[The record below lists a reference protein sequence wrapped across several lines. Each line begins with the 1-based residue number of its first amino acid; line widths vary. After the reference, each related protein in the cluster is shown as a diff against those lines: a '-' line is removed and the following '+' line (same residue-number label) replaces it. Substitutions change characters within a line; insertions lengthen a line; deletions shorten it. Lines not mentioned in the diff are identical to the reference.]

1 MRTEWADNQA
11 TDLQKRDGPPI
22 EESDGMPGN
31 GPGPP
36 PSLADGRRPAPAGW
50 RGWRWVA
57 VIAGV
62 VAIALAA
69 ALVVVLIDDGSD
81 EPQSQTTTS
90 TAPPASSPSST
101 ADTDAAAPAPSP
113 TPTVAPTTSPPAEP
127 VLEDGRH
134 PVYLT
139 AIDVA
144 GGSVEFDLI
153 QFLTGDEA
161 IAAWDEDHPDGPGGP
176 PNDYYIINDNPRLR
190 RLPVTDDV
198 EVTMLD
204 WNGGF
209 QPMVIAF
216 ADLPTELAARP
227 ISDEDRLAA
236 MPVWLT
242 VDDDTITAI
251 QEQFI
256 P

>member
-11 TDLQKRDGPPI
+11 TDLQKGDRPPI
-22 EESDGMPGN
+22 EESGGMPGS
-31 GPGPP
+31 P
-36 PSLADGRRPAPAGW
+36 PSLAAGRRPAPAGW

-62 VAIALAA
+62 VAVALAA
-69 ALVVVLIDDGSD
+69 ALVVALIDDGSD
-81 EPQSQTTTS
+81 EPRSQTTTS
-90 TAPPASSPSST
+90 TAPPASSRSST
-101 ADTDAAAPAPSP
+101 ADTDAAVPAPSP

-144 GGSVEFDLI
+144 GGRVEFDLI

-161 IAAWDEDHPDGPGGP
+161 IAAYGEDYPDDPGGP

-190 RLPVTDDV
+190 RLPVTGDV
-198 EVTMLD
+198 KVTVLD

-216 ADLPTELAARP
+216 ADLPTELAAGP
-227 ISDEDRLAA
+227 IPYDDRLAA

-242 VDDDTITAI
+242 VHDDTITAI
-251 QEQFI
+251 QEQYI